1 MSDAT
6 GAVFVDL
13 DRTLI
18 RSASGPVFQEAMV
31 DAGVLSPGRK
41 LPGDRYLYGFYNS
54 FGETVPFMG
63 LARAAARMMKGR
75 PAAGVRK
82 AGAAVVEDLIDL
94 VQPWA
99 LEELAAHRADGRL
112 LVLATTSPH
121 DLVDP
126 LASALG
132 FDDVLATRYQ
142 EIDGKYTGRLMGRFI
157 WGTNKR
163 DAAREWA
170 QVRGIDLAECHAY
183 SDSFFDVPLLG
194 AVGHPHP
201 LNADPRLT
209 AVALARRWPLEHWDR
224 PPGVPSVIGLEPYHL
239 LRPFVRPESF
249 PYARFTVNGVEHVP
263 HEGPVILVSNHRSYF
278 DVAAL
283 AIVAARL
290 GRPVRFMGKQ
300 ELFDAPV
307 VGQISRALGGIPV
320 DRGSG
325 SGDPMRRATAALHAG
340 EAVIV
345 LPQGTIP
352 RGEAFFD
359 PVLHGKTGA
368 VRLAADTGAPVVPIG
383 LWGTEAVWP
392 RSSKVP
398 NVTNLQHPPRVTV
411 TVGPPVD
418 LGLTDAVADT
428 RTLMDAVADLLPD
441 EARRPHVPNDEELAA
456 TRPTA

>member
-18 RSASGPVFQEAMV
+18 GSASGPILQAAMV
-31 DAGVLSPGRK
+31 AEGVLPAGRS
-41 LPGDRYLYGFYNS
+41 LPGERYLYGFYNS

-63 LARAAARMMKGR
+63 LARAAARLMKGR
-75 PAAGVRK
+75 SADAVRRAGE
-82 AGAAVVEDLIDL
+82 AAVDSLIDL

-99 LEELAAHRADGRL
+99 LEALGAHRAEGRL
-112 LVLATTSPH
+112 IVLATTSPL
-121 DLVDP
+121 DLVTP
-126 LASALG
+126 LAEALD
-132 FDDVLATRYQ
+132 FDDVIATRY
-142 EIDGKYTGRLMGRFI
+142 EEVDGAYTGRLIGKFA
-157 WGTNKR
+157 WGTGKR
-163 DAAREWA
+163 DKARVWAAERS
-170 QVRGIDLAECHAY
+170 IDMAECHLY
-183 SDSFFDVPLLG
+183 SDSVFDVPLLS

-224 PPGVPSVIGLEPYHL
+224 PPGVPSVVGLEPYDL
-239 LRPFVRPESF
+239 LRLVLRPESF

-263 HEGPVILVSNHRSYF
+263 ADGPVILVSNHRSYF

-283 AIVAARL
+283 GLVAAKIR
-290 GRPVRFMGKQ
+290 RPTRFMGKQ

-307 VGQISRALGGIPV
+307 VGQLARALGGIPV
-320 DRGSG
+320 DRDSAP
-325 SGDPMRRATAALHAG
+325 GDSMRKAIAALHAG
-340 EAVIV
+340 EAVFV

-359 PVLHGKTGA
+359 PILHGKTGA
-368 VRLAADTGAPVVPIG
+368 ARLAAETGAPVIPIG
-383 LWGTEAVWP
+383 VWGTEQVWP

-411 TVGPPVD
+411 TVGPPVSI
-418 LGLTDAVADT
+418 GRTNAVEDT
-428 RTLMDAVADLLPD
+428 AAIMAAVADLLPD
-441 EARRPHVPNDEELAA
+441 EARHQHVPTDEELAA
-456 TRPTA
+456 TRPSA

>member
-1 MSDAT
+1 MPDAS

-18 RSASGPVFQEAMV
+18 RSASGPVFHAAMV
-31 DAGVLSPGRK
+31 AEGVLASDRR
-41 LPGDRYLYGFYNS
+41 LPGERYLYGFYNA
-54 FGETVPFMG
+54 FGETVPHMG

-75 PAAGVRK
+75 PAASVRK
-82 AGAAVVEDLIDL
+82 AGTDAVEELIDL

-132 FDDVLATRYQ
+132 FDDVIATRYQ
-142 EIDGKYTGRLMGRFI
+142 EIDGNFTGRLVGRFV

-163 DAAREWA
+163 NAARAWA
-170 QVRGIDLAECHAY
+170 AARAIGLDDCHAY
-183 SDSFFDVPLLG
+183 SDSFFDLPLLG

-201 LNADPRLT
+201 LNADPRLA
-209 AVALARRWPLEHWDR
+209 AVAIARRWPLEHWDR

-249 PYARFTVNGVEHVP
+249 PYARFTVNGIEHVP

-283 AIVAARL
+283 ALVAARL
-290 GRPVRFMGKQ
+290 GRPVRFMGKR

-307 VGQISRALGGIPV
+307 VGQLARALGGIPV

-325 SGDPMRRATAALHAG
+325 SGDPMERATAALHAG

-368 VRLAADTGAPVVPIG
+368 ARLAAATGAPVVPVG
-383 LWGTEAVWP
+383 VWGTEKVWP
-392 RSSKVP
+392 RKAKLP
-398 NVTNLQHPPRVTV
+398 NMTTLQHPPRVTV
-411 TVGPPVD
+411 TIGVPLR

-428 RTLMDAVADLLPD
+428 RLVMDTVAGLLPP
-441 EARRPHVPNDEELAA
+441 EAREVRVPTDEELAA
-456 TRPTA
+456 TRPSA

>member
-18 RSASGPVFQEAMV
+18 RSASGPVFQAAMV
-31 DAGVLSPGRK
+31 ADGVLPAGRR
-41 LPGDRYLYGFYNS
+41 LPGERYLYGFYNS
-54 FGETVPFMG
+54 FGETIPFMT
-63 LARAAARMMKGR
+63 LARAAARLMKGR
-75 PAAGVRK
+75 SAAGVRK
-82 AGAAVVEDLIDL
+82 AGAAVVEELIDL

-126 LASALG
+126 LATALG
-132 FDDVLATRYQ
+132 FDDVIATRY
-142 EIDGKYTGRLMGRFI
+142 EEVDGHFTGRLIGRFV

-163 DAAREWA
+163 DAARDWA
-170 QVRGIDLAECHAY
+170 DARGIDLADCHAY

-201 LNADPRLT
+201 LNADPRL
-209 AVALARRWPLEHWDR
+209 AVVALARRWPLEYWDR
-224 PPGVPSVIGLEPYHL
+224 PPGVPSLVGLEPYHL

-249 PYARFTVNGVEHVP
+249 PYARFTVNGVEHIP
-263 HEGPVILVSNHRSYF
+263 HEGPVLLVSNHRSYF

-283 AIVAARL
+283 ALVAARL

-307 VGQISRALGGIPV
+307 VGQLARALGGIPV
-320 DRGSG
+320 DRGRG

-340 EAVIV
+340 EVVIV

-359 PVLHGKTGA
+359 PVLQGKTGA
-368 VRLAADTGAPVVPIG
+368 ARLAAATGATVIPIG
-383 LWGTEAVWP
+383 LWGTEKVWP
-392 RSSKVP
+392 RSAKVP

-411 TVGPPVD
+411 TVGPPLT
-418 LGLTDAVADT
+418 LGGTDAVADT
-428 RTLMDAVADLLPD
+428 RLLMDTVTALLPD
-441 EARRPHVPNDEELAA
+441 EAREPHIPTDEELAA
-456 TRPTA
+456 TRPPA